1 MVKAVNI
8 CSENDR
14 RVCGRGSGLRVCYM
28 LAGYPSCHALP
39 ALLRRAEAG
48 MPDIWEIGFPS
59 ADPRGDGAVI
69 RHAHAMV
76 DQAAACAPEYW
87 RELRAA
93 TRKPLWLMG
102 YYDDLIA
109 RGTWRSLAAQ
119 GLIDALVV
127 PDCPEP
133 QRKELLH
140 EATLLQVD
148 VLGFVRPDMADDE
161 IGEVLRRY
169 PLVYVQLYSGKTGMA
184 GAPDLSRQMARRV
197 LGRSGAYTFA
207 GFGICTCEKIHRLLE
222 LGFTGTVIGTETI
235 RQLDLSAGHLARY
248 LDTIGH

>member
-1 MVKAVNI
+1 MVKTVKI

-14 RVCGRGSGLRVCYM
+14 RVCGRGAGLRVCYM
-28 LAGYPSCHALP
+28 LAGYPSCAALP
-39 ALLRRAEAG
+39 DLLRRAEAG

-69 RHAHAMV
+69 RHAHAAV
-76 DQAAACAPEYW
+76 DRTAACAPEYW

-93 TRKPLWLMG
+93 TRKPIWLMG
-102 YYDDLIA
+102 YYGDLVA
-109 RGTWRSLAAQ
+109 QGAWRPLAAQ

-133 QRKELLH
+133 RRGELLR
-140 EATLLQVD
+140 EAALLQVD
-148 VLGFVRPDMADDE
+148 VLGFVRPDMADSE
-161 IGEVLRRY
+161 ISQVLGQY

-184 GAPDLSRQMARRV
+184 GAPDLSRQMAARV
-197 LGRSGAYTFA
+197 LGRGNACTFA
-207 GFGICTCEKIHRLLE
+207 GFGIRTAEKIHSLLA

-235 RQLDLSAGHLARY
+235 RQLDLSADHLSRY
-248 LDTIGH
+248 LAAIGR